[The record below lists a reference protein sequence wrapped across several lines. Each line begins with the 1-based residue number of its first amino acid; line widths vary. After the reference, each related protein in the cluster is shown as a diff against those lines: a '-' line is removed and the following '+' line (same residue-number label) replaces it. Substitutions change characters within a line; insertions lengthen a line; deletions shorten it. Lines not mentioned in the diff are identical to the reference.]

1 MTLWTIISVLALI
14 AGAAGVRRVRQARAH
29 KDHDSVTDDMIRQIE
44 ERGSV
49 DVEEE
54 EPLDFETIEEEEAR
68 FWEETWDEPEE
79 P

>member
-1 MTLWTIISVLALI
+1 MTLWTIISVLVVI
-14 AGAAGVRRVRQARAH
+14 AGAAGVRRVHQARAQKEH
-29 KDHDSVTDDMIRQIE
+29 GNVTDDMIRQIE
-44 ERGSV
+44 ERGRV